1 MTFGDHHPP
10 FWLSEHPNVP
20 TPRKVVSS
28 RGSRTVPIGIPTAKR
43 GKSGRSKKREAPSR
57 DSPTKVSTKKKTTA
71 TRAGGSGGVVIQEAA
86 VQGPLPVEESAAQ
99 GVSAPVSKRPVRKT
113 RVGRKIY
120 TALTSSSLPASATA
134 RKSTQGIVYSERR
147 VSVSRF
153 ALLFIN

>member
-1 MTFGDHHPP
+1 M
-10 FWLSEHPNVP
+10 
-20 TPRKVVSS
+20 
-28 RGSRTVPIGIPTAKR
+28 
-43 GKSGRSKKREAPSR
+43 
-57 DSPTKVSTKKKTTA
+57 
-71 TRAGGSGGVVIQEAA
+71 
-86 VQGPLPVEESAAQ
+86 EESAAQ